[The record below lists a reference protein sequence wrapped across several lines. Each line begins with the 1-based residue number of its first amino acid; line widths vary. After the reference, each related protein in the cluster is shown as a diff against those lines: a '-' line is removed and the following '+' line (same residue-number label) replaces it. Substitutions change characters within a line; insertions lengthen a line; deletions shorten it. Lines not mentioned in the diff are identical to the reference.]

1 MDEVMLLRDLYDA
14 AVTGVLMGVV
24 LGLVLLDLEKRGK
37 EVVLKRPVYVIVLLI
52 GVVLALFGQSKLVAA
67 LFDRELTI
75 GFVGACTFF
84 MWVGVW
90 FISRPL
96 YVNDEKK
103 HGTDEYILGL
113 VLTAGGFIFAMGTG
127 TTSSISIMQY
137 GTLVLGISVPLAAR
151 WLSVTRRA
159 RKPVPAGSQ

>member
-24 LGLVLLDLEKRGK
+24 LALVLLDLEKRGK
-37 EVVLKRPVYVIVLLI
+37 ELVLRRPVYVAVLLI

-90 FISRPL
+90 FISKPL
-96 YVNDEKK
+96 YVKDEKK
-103 HGTDEYILGL
+103 HATNEYVLGL
-113 VLTAGGFIFAMGTG
+113 VLTAGGFVFAMGTG
-127 TTSSISIMQY
+127 PQSNVSIMQY

-151 WLSVTRRA
+151 WLSVTHRT
-159 RKPVPAGSQ
+159 RKPVPVGSQ